1 MSLPLDLAARLWLAE
16 PDQAALD
23 QARPW
28 GLTSDASPEELAGGY
43 TALFVLN
50 VYPYGSVFTDPA
62 AELNGN
68 DSLIWARRFEETAFR
83 PDELV
88 SVGAPD
94 HLGLCLKYLHHCE
107 TRGVFDA
114 PALSRTLSWGPVCT
128 LAAERDPLADEFYR
142 QLARA
147 TREALLERCA
157 GSAAESTEST
167 ESAAPEEGNG
177 DLEGTGDNGELRL
190 SDVLSFLLAPARCGF
205 FLSRSA
211 LARLGRR
218 VALPVPFGGR
228 FETARGLF
236 ESAGESGRV
245 EELLDQIAGQ
255 IDLWEQSYARTA
267 AAFPAW
273 TSRAEPWRTRLTRC
287 RKALATLRAAVRDF
301 DPSFPSETPDARG
314 AKEA

>member
-1 MSLPLDLAARLWLAE
+1 MNLPLDLAARLWLAE

-23 QARPW
+23 QARAW
-28 GLTSDASPEELAGGY
+28 GVTSDASPEELAGGY

-68 DSLIWARRFEETAFR
+68 DSLVWARRFEETAFR

-88 SVGAPD
+88 CVGAPD
-94 HLGLCLKYLHHCE
+94 HLGLCLKYLHHSE
-107 TRGVFDA
+107 ARGVFDA

-128 LAAERDPLADEFYR
+128 LAAERDPLAHEFYR
-142 QLARA
+142 QLAQA

-157 GSAAESTEST
+157 GSAAESTEP
-167 ESAAPEEGNG
+167 SAIEEMSG

-211 LARLGRR
+211 LARLGGRISLR
-218 VALPVPFGGR
+218 VPFGGR

-245 EELLDQIAGQ
+245 EALLDQIAGQ
-255 IDLWEQSYARTA
+255 TDLWEQSYARTA

-273 TSRAEPWRTRLTRC
+273 TSWAEPWRTRLTRC

-301 DPSFPSETPDARG
+301 DPSFPSETPDAGG